1 MSQANEILN
10 NFVSELYDIS
20 KISEDELKLW
30 NDSYS
35 YKGFNRDKILK
46 QLQLKVGDPKTVQ
59 QIILICGLL
68 GPQRASQ
75 MKLINGRII
84 SSYGI
89 PASGAKGT
97 ENISCQ
103 RIASATADLCAY
115 LLKRIDCPKRLNI
128 SCPGW
133 LQFPGAGSI
142 KMPDDLRTQHI
153 EFSKL
158 FSAQIGGVFNEQI
171 YQQMIINSYLD
182 ENLHLFDTVQVSQS
196 SSSSSSYLAQPIKVT
211 TTTTKRTGNIERKTP
226 P

>member
-1 MSQANEILN
+1 MSQSNEILS
-10 NFVSELYDIS
+10 NFVTELYDIS
-20 KISEDELKLW
+20 KISDDEIKLW

-35 YKGFNRDKILK
+35 YKGFERNKILR
-46 QLQLKVGDPKTVQ
+46 QLQVKVGDPKTVQ

-75 MKLINGRII
+75 TKLINGRII

-103 RIASATADLCAY
+103 RITSATADLCAY
-115 LLKRIDCPKRLNI
+115 LLKRIDCPKRLNVA
-128 SCPGW
+128 CPGW
-133 LQFPGAGSI
+133 LQFPSAGSI

-158 FSAQIGGVFNEQI
+158 FSTQIGGIFNEQI
-171 YQQMIINSYLD
+171 YQQMVINSYID
-182 ENLHLFDTVQVSQS
+182 ENLHLFDTFHVSQS
-196 SSSSSSYLAQPIKVT
+196 SSSSSSYQTQSAKVL
-211 TTTTKRTGNIERKTP
+211 TTTTKKTGNVERKTP